1 MKTRHS
7 FIPFVLFSMWLCGGA
22 TLRAQDP
29 IIQTKYTADPA
40 PMVYN
45 DTVFLYTGHD
55 EDDAYSFKMF
65 DWQLYT
71 STDMVNWTD
80 HGTVATTKTFPWRE
94 EQNGAW
100 AMQVVERNGKFYMY
114 CTVHGIGVLVSDS
127 PYGPFKDP
135 IGQPLVW
142 QKGIGDDID
151 PTVFIDDDGQAYM
164 YWGNPN
170 LYYVKLN
177 ENMISY
183 SGGIVK
189 IGKLK
194 TYQEGPWFYK
204 RNGHYYLAFAST
216 CCPEGIGYAMSGSP
230 TGPWDVKGYI
240 MRPTERTRG
249 NHPGIIDYKGKTY
262 VFGQNNDLLFLDM
275 KEHRERRSVSVAEMH
290 YNPDGTIQE
299 VPYFK
304 DVKVEQI
311 EHFNP
316 YRRVEAETMAWGH
329 GLKTARL
336 DDGGIYVTAVDDGD
350 SLVVRG
356 VDFGKRGAKRFRA
369 CIASEQGCAVEIH
382 LDSAGGPLVGTLEV
396 KATGGM
402 QTYKEMECRVK
413 GAKGVHDLVFLFK
426 GSVGKDLMNWDY
438 WCFN

>member
-114 CTVHGIGVLVSDS
+114 CTVQGNGIGVLVSDS

-177 ENMISY
+177 EDMISY

-216 CCPEGIGYAMSGSP
+216 CCPEGIGYAI
-230 TGPWDVKGYI
+230 GPWDVKGYI